1 MIWSTKFSYL
11 SMVFWATI
19 IGSLI
24 LFSFWDLRF
33 KFLRFGVIFSKM
45 AWFCNDVTSI
55 IECIKNVIFVSTFF
69 WEFWEWI
76 FSVIDCSVKIQK
88 GSVETKSLWM
98 FLGNH
103 HFRNLFFRNLNIL
116 PKLTIFNFFVKIE
129 DFWKFCQNWG
139 FLKIWLKMKIFENLA
154 KIEDFSN
161 FGKNWRFLK
170 NSSKLKIF

>member
-88 GSVETKSLWM
+88 GSVETKSPWM
-98 FLGNH
+98 FLGDH
-103 HFRNLFFRNLNIL
+103 HFRNLFFKNLNFC
-116 PKLTIFNFFVKIE
+116 KMSFMVKFSLFITSGKE
-129 DFWKFCQNWG
+129 SQNSFTCQNWR

-154 KIEDFSN
+154 KI
-161 FGKNWRFLK
+161 
-170 NSSKLKIF
+170 

>member
-88 GSVETKSLWM
+88 GSVETKSPWM
-98 FLGNH
+98 FLGDH
-103 HFRNLFFRNLNIL
+103 HFRNLFFKNLNFFKTNLDKFHGKIFSFQHLRQRIL
-116 PKLTIFNFFVKIE
+116 DFNYLSK
-129 DFWKFCQNWG
+129 
-139 FLKIWLKMKIFENLA
+139 LKIFQNFSKMKIFENLA
-154 KIEDFSN
+154 KIEDF
-161 FGKNWRFLK
+161 
-170 NSSKLKIF
+170 